1 MGRRPLVTA
10 IETPQGQAG
19 HRPRAEWPGPRSP
32 RRRRR
37 STPRAGA
44 PARGGYVL
52 AVLGMVVGGGMLGAI
67 PNTFIGALIRLLLI
81 GLITRA

>member
-10 IETPQGQAG
+10 IETPRGHAG

-32 RRRRR
+32 RRSRQR
-37 STPRAGA
+37 TPRAGA
-44 PARGGYVL
+44 PAKSGYVL
-52 AVLGMVVGGGMLGAI
+52 AVRAMVIGGGMLGAI
-67 PNTFIGALIRLLLI
+67 PNTFIGALIRLFLI